1 MEKKY
6 NFEDQQS
13 TLKAQ
18 WIQDNIYQFSQKESG
33 SVYSIDTPPPTVS
46 GALHIGHIFSYTH
59 TDFIARYQR
68 MSNARVF
75 YPFGFDDNGLPTE
88 KYIEKKCKVSAYKLG
103 RSAFIDLC
111 LKESKPVEH
120 EFQELWQAMGLSV
133 DWNLKYETISDIV
146 RKISQESFIRLFKQD
161 YIYRQY
167 EPALYCTTCRTSVA
181 QAELDDVEQDSKFYT
196 IIFKT
201 KDGQDLNIA
210 TTRPELLSSCVA
222 MFYHP
227 NDVRYK
233 ALKGQEAIVPLFGNN
248 IPILADELVQP
259 DKGTGLVMCC
269 TFGDKNDVEW
279 YKNHKLEHRQSIG
292 LDGKWIEST
301 GFLTGFNVEQARAA
315 VVEKLQQEGLITD
328 IKPITHTVN
337 THERCKKEIEY
348 AMLSQWFLKIL
359 PYKQEFLAQAD
370 KINWHPSYMKSRFI
384 NWVENINCDWC
395 LSRQRFY
402 GIPFPVWH
410 CTDCSTVILPE
421 IDQLPIDPQE
431 TKPSHDACPEC
442 KGRNIVADTDVMDTW
457 NTSSLTPQ
465 ICYALFNPDTS
476 SAFDKKSLESFIPM
490 SMRPQ
495 AHDIIRT
502 WAFYTIVKSWMHFG
516 SIPWKDVVISGH
528 VLSGSKEKLSKSK
541 DNASMTPEGLLKQ
554 WPADAIRYWT
564 ACGALGTDVAFS
576 ENQLKIGNKLVTK
589 LWNAFAFVK
598 QHISDNN
605 FQSKPE
611 NLGTV
616 NEWMLNNT
624 TLCFERYDI
633 EFKKFEYG
641 AALNQVEHLFW
652 HDFCDNYLELVKD
665 QFFNPDNYH
674 PTVVQA
680 TKWTLYTVGLRILQL
695 YAPFIP
701 FITDAIYREVYLNTV
716 DAPSIHSTIYATIQ
730 VPLLNPASAARM
742 ASILDI
748 VSKVRKLKSEN
759 QLSLRVEIKELSI
772 ISDKPL
778 KTELAGELQL
788 LSGVTKAQS
797 ISFKSGMESDKLVA
811 DGDTWIAS
819 VSIQ

>member
-6 NFEDQQS
+6 NFNDQQPA
-13 TLKAQ
+13 LKEQ
-18 WIQDNIYQFSQKESG
+18 WVKDKIYQFPKEG
-33 SVYSIDTPPPTVS
+33 DGPVYSIDTPPPTVS

-88 KYIEKKCKVSAYKLG
+88 KYIEKKCKTSAYKLG
-103 RSAFIDLC
+103 RSGFIDLC
-111 LKESKPVEH
+111 LKEGKPVEQ
-120 EFQELWQAMGLSV
+120 EFQELWQVMGLSV
-133 DWNLKYETISDIV
+133 DWNLKYETISETV
-146 RKISQESFIRLFKQD
+146 RKISQESFIRLLEKD
-161 YIYRQY
+161 YIYRKY
-167 EPALYCTTCRTSVA
+167 EPALYCTACRTSVA

-196 IIFKT
+196 LTFKT
-201 KDGQDLNIA
+201 KNGQDLKIA

-227 NDVRYK
+227 DDARYK
-233 ALKGQEAIVPLFGNN
+233 ELQGQEAIVPLFGNSV
-248 IPILADELVQP
+248 PILADELVQP

-279 YKNHKLEHRQSIG
+279 YKTHKLDHKQSIG
-292 LDGKWIEST
+292 LDGKWMEST
-301 GFLTGFNVEQARAA
+301 GFLAGLRAKEARDA
-315 VVEKLQQEGLITD
+315 VVEKLEQENIITD
-328 IKPITHTVN
+328 VKPVSHTVN
-337 THERCKKEIEY
+337 THERCKREIEY

-370 KINWHPSYMKSRFI
+370 KINWHPSYMKSRFV
-384 NWVENINCDWC
+384 NWVENLNWDWC

-410 CTDCSTVILPE
+410 CTDCSEIILPK
-421 IDQLPIDPQE
+421 IDELPIDPQE
-431 TKPSHDACPEC
+431 AKPSIDACSKC
-442 KGRNIVADTDVMDTW
+442 NSTNIVADTDVMDTW

-465 ICYALFNPDTS
+465 ICYSLFNPDAS
-476 SAFDKKSLESFIPM
+476 SAFDKESLETFIPM

-502 WAFYTIVKSWMHFG
+502 WAFYTIIKSWMHLG
-516 SIPWKDVVISGH
+516 SIPWKDIVISGH
-528 VLSGSKEKLSKSK
+528 VLSGNKEKLSKSK
-541 DNASMTPEGLLKQ
+541 GNASMTPENLLKQ

-589 LWNAFAFVK
+589 LWNAFAFVN
-598 QHISDNN
+598 QHTEGQT
-605 FQSKPE
+605 FGSKPD

-616 NEWMLNNT
+616 NEWMLNNVT
-624 TLCFERYDI
+624 ECFERYDK

-665 QFFNPDNYH
+665 QFFNPDNYD
-674 PTVVQA
+674 PAFVQA
-680 TKWTLYTVGLRILQL
+680 TLWTLHTVGLRILQL
-695 YAPFIP
+695 YAAFIP
-701 FITDAIYREVYLNTV
+701 FVTDAIYRDVYSSTI
-716 DAPSIHSTIYATIQ
+716 DAPSIHSTIYSNLQ
-730 VPLLNPASAARM
+730 VPLLNPASAERM
-742 ASILDI
+742 TSILDI
-748 VSKVRKLKSEN
+748 VSKVRKIKSEN
-759 QLSLRVEIKELSI
+759 QLSL
-772 ISDKPL
+772 
-778 KTELAGELQL
+778 KTEL
-788 LSGVTKAQS
+788 
-797 ISFKSGMESDKLVA
+797 
-811 DGDTWIAS
+811 
-819 VSIQ
+819 